1 MTEVKFN
8 YLVDLKNKIRKVE
21 SELDAIN
28 HLMKSENFQLTI
40 KGVSTCVF
48 KVTRFLEFSDDNM
61 TISILTEIKKNL
73 EIKYIELQ
81 KEFESI

>member
-1 MTEVKFN
+1 MTEIKFK
-8 YLVDLKNKIRKVE
+8 YLVDLKNKIRKIE
-21 SELDAIN
+21 SELEAIN

-40 KGVSTCVF
+40 KGVSTCQF
-48 KVTRFLEFSDDNM
+48 KVTRFLEFSDNNM
-61 TISILTEIKKNL
+61 TISILSEVKKHL